1 MTQIVLVACLGTAL
15 FVLCARS
22 WRDGTHLVYDTTTG
36 FVTSLFIAHLASE
49 GLEVRIDGYWI
60 ARVVMVAVL
69 GIATLGRITRGWSI
83 SGHLSFVLAI
93 ALVQLAN
100 PEKSWLERLFYTLPV
115 PIVLAIRLR
124 KLDQDDHAPTRAGVG
139 LAIICAAAVIFVVR
153 L

>member
-1 MTQIVLVACLGTAL
+1 MTQIALACLGTAL

-22 WRDGTHLVYDTTTG
+22 WRDGTHLAYDAITG
-36 FVTSLFIAHLASE
+36 FVTSLFIAQLAGG
-49 GLEVRIDGYWI
+49 GLGVRIDGYWI
-60 ARVVMVAVL
+60 ARAVMVAVL
-69 GIATLGRITRGWSI
+69 GIATAGRITWGWPI

-100 PEKSWLERLFYTLPV
+100 PELPWFGRLCYTSPV

-124 KLDQDDHAPTRAGVG
+124 KLDQGNHAPTRAGVT
-139 LAIICAAAVIFVVR
+139 LALLCAATVIFVGR